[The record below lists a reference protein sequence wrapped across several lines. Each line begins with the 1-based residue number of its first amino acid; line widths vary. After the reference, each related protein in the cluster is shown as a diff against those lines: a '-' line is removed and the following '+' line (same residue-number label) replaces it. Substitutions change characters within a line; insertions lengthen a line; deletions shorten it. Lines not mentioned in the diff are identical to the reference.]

1 MPLTDQSRQKIR
13 ARAHMPEEAAVREL
27 LPLAQ
32 LSEDQKKR
40 IANTAPG
47 WIADIRKNF
56 AHLGPIEKLIHRFK
70 LTDAEGLALM
80 ALVEALPRVSDD
92 KTADTLIHD
101 KLNQGDWRAYLENY
115 PDFISKLAWFGLT
128 LGKDASAHKEKEKES
143 WLSDMKAKA
152 LREAMRTATSR
163 LGNHFVLGETI
174 EQAVARS
181 LKKNHALERYSFDM
195 LGEAARTAANATR
208 YFESYKKAI
217 HAVGNSKG
225 AGNALHGPSV
235 SVKLSAL
242 HPRYEW
248 AQVER
253 LEAELLPRLIE
264 LVESAALQNVG
275 LTIDAEEADRL
286 ELSLHLIEKLFAL
299 PILKQTNGFGMAIQA
314 YQKRA
319 PAVINWLYDN
329 AKAHGLEVT
338 ARLVKGAYWDKE
350 IKVAQERGLES
361 YPVYTRKE
369 ATDVAYLGCARQL
382 LANRG
387 HIFPQF
393 GTHNLYT
400 LLALREMA
408 GEVKDFEVQRL
419 YGMGLEL
426 HSRVMDMGIPS
437 CVYSPVGPHDEL
449 LSYLIRRLIENS
461 ANNSFVNQL
470 YDNTI
475 PADTLVKDPAVEWG
489 YANPKMHPLIP
500 LPANIYGAERV
511 NSAGTDLTDP
521 VTADK
526 IENTI
531 KHRRAQIWQAAPF
544 YAGEKHRDDVGRTL
558 KNPANYHH
566 EIGQCFE
573 ASDEDVEKTVTALH
587 AAYPKWNAVDVIERA
602 QLLDRLGNRLEDAHE
617 DLLALLVYEAG
628 KTIGDAINEIRE
640 AVDYCR
646 YYAAHARKHFAQP
659 LALASISGEENLLK
673 AQGRGV
679 FACISPWNF
688 PLAIMLGQVT
698 AALVTGN
705 TVAIKPAE
713 QTPLIAAHVLE
724 LMLECGFPRDCVA
737 LLPGNGKV
745 GAALTSHPLI
755 AGVAFTGSTSTAK
768 TINRTLASRDGPIA
782 PLIAETGGINA
793 LIADAS
799 SLPEQLIED
808 VMVSAFRSAGQ
819 RCSAARLLCVQD
831 SIADKVI
838 AMLAGAI
845 DEYTVGSPHALATD
859 VGPVIDEDALE
870 ALQAHESKLIAQ
882 AHLLARAREH
892 DDLRLGTYMLP
903 QAWEIPSVSW
913 LMQENFGPIL
923 HVVRFKADELPKM
936 VSDINALGFALTGGL
951 HSRIESHIDYVKAHL
966 RVGNLYINRSII
978 GAVVGSQPFG
988 GEGLSGTGP
997 KAGGPHY
1004 LYRFISERSM
1014 TTNLTAAGGDMKL
1027 LMA

>member
-1 MPLTDQSRQKIR
+1 MPLSDPHRQKIR
-13 ARAHMPEEAAVREL
+13 ALSHKQEEAALREL
-27 LPLAQ
+27 LAAAQ
-32 LSEDQKKR
+32 LNDEQKKR
-40 IANTAPG
+40 ISATALG
-47 WIADIRKNF
+47 WINDIRNAF
-56 AHLGPIEKLIHRFK
+56 DRLGAIEKLIHRFK

-92 KTADTLIHD
+92 LTADTLIHD
-101 KLNQGDWRAYLENY
+101 KLKQGDWRAYLENY

-128 LGKDASAHKEKEKES
+128 LGKDASAQKEKEG

-152 LREAMRTATSR
+152 LREAMRTATTR

-195 LGEAARTAANATR
+195 LGEAARTAADATR
-208 YFESYKKAI
+208 YFEAYKKAI
-217 HAVGNSKG
+217 AAVGNSKG
-225 AGNALHGPSV
+225 SGNALYGPSV

-248 AQVER
+248 VQVER
-253 LEAELLPRLIE
+253 LESEMLPRLIE
-264 LVESAALQNVG
+264 LVESAAALNVG
-275 LTIDAEEADRL
+275 LTIDAEESDRL

-299 PILKQTNGFGMAIQA
+299 PVLKQSNGFGMAIQA

-319 PAVINWLYDN
+319 PGVINWLYEN
-329 AKAHGLEVT
+329 AKAHGIEVT

-350 IKVAQERGLES
+350 IKVAQERGLDS
-361 YPVYTRKE
+361 YQVYTRKE
-369 ATDVAYLGCARQL
+369 ATDIAYLACAKQL
-382 LANRG
+382 MRSRG

-408 GEVKDFEVQRL
+408 GDIKDYEVQRL

-426 HSRVMDMGIPS
+426 HSRIMDMGIPS
-437 CVYSPVGPHDEL
+437 CVYSPVGPHEEL

-470 YDNTI
+470 YDTNI
-475 PADTLVKDPAVEWG
+475 AAETLVKDPVVEWE
-489 YANPKMHPLIP
+489 YANPKCHPHIP
-500 LPANIYGAERV
+500 LPAHLYGAERV
-511 NSAGTDLTDP
+511 NAAGTDLTDP
-521 VTADK
+521 ATAEK
-526 IENTI
+526 IQNGI
-531 KHRRAQIWQAAPF
+531 KHRRAQIWQAASF
-544 YAGEKHRDDVGRTL
+544 YAGEKHREDVARVL
-558 KNPANYHH
+558 KNPANCHH
-566 EIGQCFE
+566 EIGHSYDATE
-573 ASDEDVEKTVTALH
+573 EDVRKAVAAL
-587 AAYPKWNAVDVIERA
+587 AAAFPQWNGMGVDARA
-602 QLLDRLGNRLEDAHE
+602 QLLERLGNRLEDAQE

-628 KTIGDAINEIRE
+628 KTIGDAIAEIRE

-646 YYAAHARKHFAQP
+646 YYAAQARRHFGVP
-659 LALASISGEENLLK
+659 LPLKGVSGEENILK

-745 GAALTSHPLI
+745 GAALTAHPLI
-755 AGVAFTGSTSTAK
+755 AGVAFTGSTSTAQS
-768 TINRTLASRDGPIA
+768 INRALALRDGPIA

-799 SLPEQLIED
+799 ALPEQLVED
-808 VMVSAFRSAGQ
+808 VVTSAFRSAGQ

-845 DEYTVGSPHALATD
+845 DELSVGSPHQLATD
-859 VGPVIDEDALE
+859 VGPVIDEDALQ
-870 ALQAHESKLIAQ
+870 ALQAHESKLKAQ
-882 AHLLARAREH
+882 AHLLARAKEH
-892 DDLRLGTYMLP
+892 DELRLGTFLLP

-913 LMQENFGPIL
+913 LAQENFGPIL
-923 HVVRFKADELPKM
+923 HVVRYKADELPKI
-936 VSDINALGFALTGGL
+936 VAAINALGFALTGGL
-951 HSRIESHIDYVKAHL
+951 HSRIDSHIEYVKAHL

-1004 LYRFISERSM
+1004 LFRFISERTL

-1027 LMA
+1027 LMG